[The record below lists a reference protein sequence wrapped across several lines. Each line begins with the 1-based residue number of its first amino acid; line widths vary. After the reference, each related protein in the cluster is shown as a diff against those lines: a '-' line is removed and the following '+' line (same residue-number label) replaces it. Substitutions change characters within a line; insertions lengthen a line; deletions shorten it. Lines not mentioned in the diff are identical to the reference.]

1 MQAIEFETMI
11 ANNNIKIPLKFKNL
25 NNIKAK
31 VSLQIEENN
40 REGNYDK
47 ESLIKAFEK
56 AGEMD
61 IFNHIDNSVLWQQDR
76 RNEWE

>member
-11 ANNNIKIPLKFKNL
+11 ANNYIKIPLKFKNL
-25 NNIKAK
+25 NNKKAK
-31 VSLQIEENN
+31 VSLHIEENN

-47 ESLIKAFEK
+47 ESLIEAFEK
-56 AGEMD
+56 AGETN
-61 IFNHIDNSVLWQQDR
+61 IFKNIDNSVLWQQDR